1 MKRSV
6 NVEIAGQS
14 LTIKSD
20 EGPQY
25 VQQLADY
32 VDDKIR
38 EIGGGRASYNLQR
51 VALLVA
57 IQLADELL
65 REKED
70 RQQALDL
77 EELYGMQRCTTQR
90 FALVSACFGLVGS
103 VKDQAMTVDLIKR
116 LLFQQDELRRN
127 KVLIDRNLR
136 SFQSSLRDYMLKDSS
151 ATNDE
156 TVRQSWG
163 AIEELL
169 RGLGREI

>member
-65 REKED
+65 REKD
-70 RQQALDL
+70 LHRQYKGAVERKVEALRVAL
-77 EELYGMQRCTTQR
+77 EAHEAR
-90 FALVSACFGLVGS
+90 FAS
-103 VKDQAMTVDLIKR
+103 
-116 LLFQQDELRRN
+116 E
-127 KVLIDRNLR
+127 
-136 SFQSSLRDYMLKDSS
+136 
-151 ATNDE
+151 
-156 TVRQSWG
+156 
-163 AIEELL
+163 
-169 RGLGREI
+169 